1 MASVVPTEQRWDRCL
16 ARSTGL
22 AFDARVSLRR
32 VKGSRVGLEETRTHP
47 SAARGH
53 MSKMV
58 KGGRHAQG
66 ARQRDINE
74 T

>member
-16 ARSTGL
+16 ARNTGL
-22 AFDARVSLRR
+22 GFDARVSLRR
-32 VKGSRVGLEETRTHP
+32 VKGSRVGLEERRHP

-53 MSKMV
+53 MLKMV
-58 KGGRHAQG
+58 KGGRHAEG
-66 ARQRDINE
+66 ARQRDTNE